1 MDATDLQ
8 REFTVGEWLVD
19 PRGLRVTGAGGTHRL
34 TQAQMDLLLC
44 LAEHRGEA
52 VGRQALRERVWPGV
66 AGSEL
71 LLHATI
77 RSLREVLGGSP
88 RDQGCIVNV
97 TGGGY
102 ALVAQVR
109 THAPAASPPASAP
122 EQPAASHAGSA
133 APVRR
138 TFTGWLFDF
147 IVELRRRSVFK
158 VAGAYLL
165 GMWIVLQVAEVT
177 FQPLRFPD
185 WWMTALTI
193 LAVLGLPIVAVLAW
207 SYEITSGGIVL
218 DDGSPQGLKM
228 PRARRAIAPALV
240 AGVSLMAL
248 VTGYAWWRTIG
259 VPQPVEEV
267 AQRFEPSPHSIA
279 VLPLVDMSPG
289 GDSAY
294 LGDGLSEE
302 LSSDLT
308 KLPGMRVAAR
318 SSAFAYRGK
327 DVDVRSIGEQLGVRY
342 VLEGSVRREGERV
355 RVTAQLVDATTG
367 FQVWTQSY
375 DRPVQDLLGIQQ
387 DLSGAIARHLQAALT
402 PEMEQQ
408 IKASATLNP
417 RAYDFYLA
425 GIALLRQGGSLSSF
439 DEAES
444 LFKRALEE
452 DPGFA
457 RAQAGLC
464 QVAISRYERTN
475 AVDEVF
481 AAEAACRRA
490 LEADPTLKET
500 ELALGRLY
508 LASGRQE
515 QAEAVYRSLLRRA
528 PRDADVHIGLAR
540 ALARSKRP
548 AEAEQSFREAIAV
561 EPGYWMGPNSLG
573 GFLFEVG
580 RSREAA
586 EAYRRVTELAPGNA
600 SGYNNLGAALL
611 AAGDLQSSA
620 RAFEQS
626 KQIEPSRAAY
636 SNLGTLYYYLGRFE
650 EAVAMYTT
658 AIELAPEDFRVWGG
672 RADARWF
679 MPQGRTA
686 ARADYERAVLLAEK
700 SLAVNATDA
709 EAWAQLGYY
718 YGRTGD
724 AERSRRYVAR
734 AMEIDPDTPFVVYC
748 AAVAAADRGER
759 EEASRLINRAI
770 EQGYSKVLAKP
781 DPALKGVRI
790 G

>member
-1 MDATDLQ
+1 
-8 REFTVGEWLVD
+8 
-19 PRGLRVTGAGGTHRL
+19 
-34 TQAQMDLLLC
+34 
-44 LAEHRGEA
+44 
-52 VGRQALRERVWPGV
+52 
-66 AGSEL
+66 
-71 LLHATI
+71 
-77 RSLREVLGGSP
+77 
-88 RDQGCIVNV
+88 
-97 TGGGY
+97 
-102 ALVAQVR
+102 
-109 THAPAASPPASAP
+109 
-122 EQPAASHAGSA
+122 
-133 APVRR
+133 
-138 TFTGWLFDF
+138 
-147 IVELRRRSVFK
+147 
-158 VAGAYLL
+158 
-165 GMWIVLQVAEVT
+165 
-177 FQPLRFPD
+177 
-185 WWMTALTI
+185 
-193 LAVLGLPIVAVLAW
+193 VAVLAW

-218 DDGSPQGLKM
+218 DDGSPQGLKL

-248 VTGYAWWRTIG
+248 VTGYAWWRTIS
-259 VPQPVEEV
+259 VPQPIEEV
-267 AQRFEPSPHSIA
+267 AQRFEPSPQSIA
-279 VLPLVDMSPG
+279 VLPLEDMSQG
-289 GDSAY
+289 GEAAY

-318 SSAFAYRGK
+318 SSAFAFRGR
-327 DVDVRSIGEQLGVRY
+327 DIDVRSIGEQLGVRY

-375 DRPVQDLLGIQQ
+375 ERPVQDLVGIQQ

-402 PEMEQQ
+402 PELEQQ
-408 IKASATLNP
+408 IKTSATLNP

-425 GIALLRQGGSLSSF
+425 GIALLRQGGSVSSF
-439 DEAES
+439 DEAEN
-444 LFKRALEE
+444 LFNRALEE

-490 LEADPTLKET
+490 LETDPTLKET

-508 LASGRQE
+508 LASGRQD

-548 AEAEQSFREAIAV
+548 AEAEQSFREAIVV

-611 AAGDLQSSA
+611 AAGDLQASA

-650 EAVAMYTT
+650 EAVSMYTT

-672 RADARWF
+672 RADARWY
-679 MPQGRTA
+679 MPQGRA
-686 ARADYERAVLLAEK
+686 RARADYERAALLAEK

-709 EAWAQLGYY
+709 ETWAQLGYF

-724 AERSRRYVAR
+724 AERARRYVAR
-734 AMEIDPDTPFVVYC
+734 ALELDPDTPFVGYC
-748 AAVAAADRGER
+748 AALAAADRGDR
-759 EEASRLINRAI
+759 QEASRLINRAI
-770 EQGYSKVLAKP
+770 EQGYSKVLAVP
-781 DPALKGVRI
+781 DPALKGVPI